1 MPSEKRLSKDEFGQL
16 LAGRESEEL
25 KKMLWELYCRGS
37 ADLRRRI
44 EVVAVPRERRLAK
57 AGPPPVDG
65 ADHLTSVREFVRLA
79 RAGSYMGGDRH
90 VSRSERAGW
99 KASFRE
105 LLDDSGRLLTQ
116 GDVGNGAEAMD
127 ALLCLALDCRDTYYF
142 RTEDPIGALRIVVS
156 DLVDLLWRST
166 LAVSGFPALVARVPR
181 DLIRWE
187 SPYGWTRWGQGRIA
201 QKERQLADVLAALL
215 SGHDAWVWVAD
226 GWVDAFAGLCRARS
240 DRDRVTGQ
248 SSGRSSCTYVP
259 PTSSTFA
266 RWHEL
271 LYQRLRGSEA
281 EDRLVR
287 LAVTPGDHGWDLWLL
302 RVRLARDAGRLDQA
316 RRIVLD
322 GLEEWP
328 GSRELLAMAAELE
341 SPAPDP
347 VTA

>member
-1 MPSEKRLSKDEFGQL
+1 
-16 LAGRESEEL
+16 
-25 KKMLWELYCRGS
+25 MLWELYVRGNTE
-37 ADLRRRI
+37 LRRKI
-44 EVVAVPRERRLAK
+44 EVVAVPREKRPAK

-65 ADHLTSVREFVRLA
+65 ADHLASVREFVRLA

-90 VSRSERAGW
+90 VSRSERADW
-99 KASFRE
+99 KVSFRE

-127 ALLCLALDCRDTYYF
+127 ALLCLALDCRDTYFF
-142 RTEDPIGALRIVVS
+142 RTEDPIGALRTVVS

-166 LAVSGFPALVARVPR
+166 LAASGFPALVARVPR

-201 QKERQLADVLAALL
+201 QKERPLADLLAALL

-226 GWVDAFAGLCRARS
+226 GWVEAFAGLCRAR
-240 DRDRVTGQ
+240 RDHDQ
-248 SSGRSSCTYVP
+248 SAGRSAGRSASSYVP
-259 PTSSTFA
+259 ATPSTFA
-266 RWHEL
+266 RWHDL

-316 RRIVLD
+316 RRIVRD

-328 GSRELLAMAAELE
+328 GSRELLAIAAELE
-341 SPAPDP
+341 SPATNPA
-347 VTA
+347 TA